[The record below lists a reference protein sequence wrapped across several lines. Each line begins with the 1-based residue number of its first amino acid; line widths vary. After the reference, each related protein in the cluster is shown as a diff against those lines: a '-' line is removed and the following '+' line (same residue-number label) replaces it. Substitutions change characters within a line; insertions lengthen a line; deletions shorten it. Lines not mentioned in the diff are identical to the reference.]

1 MHFFIAVFIL
11 MTSLSAAQ
19 IEIGRGT
26 AKPNVNDWGEGT
38 KLKIGNFCS
47 IASDAWI
54 LMGGEHHTEWVTTYA
69 LFYDLL
75 TPTGFKFSKTK
86 GDIVIGNDVWI
97 GSGACILSGVTIGDG
112 AVIGA
117 RTVVAKDI
125 PPYAIAVGNPARV
138 IKYRF
143 DSETIEKLL
152 KIQWWNWSDE
162 EIKEI
167 APLLLSPHIE
177 QFIEYCQQHHP
188 FLYTS

>member
-1 MHFFIAVFIL
+1 MHFLIIIFFL
-11 MTSLSAAQ
+11 MTSLNSSE

-47 IASDAWI
+47 LASDAWF
-54 LMGGEHHTEWVTTYA
+54 LMGGEHRTDWVTTYA

-75 TPTGFKFSKTK
+75 TPAGFKFSKTK
-86 GDIVIGNDVWI
+86 GDIIIGNDVWI
-97 GSGACILSGVTIGDG
+97 GSGACILSGVTVGDG

-117 RTVVAKDI
+117 RSLVAKDV
-125 PPYAIAVGNPARV
+125 PAYAIAAGNPARV

-143 DSETIEKLL
+143 DQATIETLL

-162 EIKEI
+162 DIMK
-167 APLLLSPHIE
+167 AGNLLLSPNIE
-177 QFIEYCQQHHP
+177 QFIEYCEKNHP
-188 FLYTS
+188 YK